1 MAFFNVRS
9 ADVQSDRRVA
19 RRHVVD
25 CSARFAMAGGIREGT
40 LVDLSEHGAKFQSAV
55 VPVPGT
61 TGFLQWNGEDQY
73 CTVIWSNGNR
83 CGLQFERPIPAQV
96 VAKTCSHV
104 EVTLKTVAAV
114 GRIQMGQRRGRL
126 AAQE

>member
-25 CSARFAMAGGIREGT
+25 CPGRFAMAGGIRQGR
-40 LVDLSEHGAKFQSAV
+40 LVDLSEHGAKFETAV
-55 VPVPGT
+55 APVQGT
-61 TGFLQWNGEDQY
+61 TGFLQWNGEDHY
-73 CTVIWSNGNR
+73 CSVIWSNGNR
-83 CGLQFERPIPAQV
+83 CGLQFERPISGAV
-96 VAKTCSHV
+96 VEKTCSHV

-114 GRIQMGQRRGRL
+114 GRIQMGQRRERL
-126 AAQE
+126 ASQE